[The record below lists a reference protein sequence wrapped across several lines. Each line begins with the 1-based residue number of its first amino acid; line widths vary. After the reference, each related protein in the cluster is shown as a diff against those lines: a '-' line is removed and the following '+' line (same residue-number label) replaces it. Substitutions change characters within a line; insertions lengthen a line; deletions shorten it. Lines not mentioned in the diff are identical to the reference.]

1 MGAFASSLFPSS
13 SSEPPQTLPSAMESP
28 SPPPPPPP
36 PRPNPEPN
44 QQSEAQIP
52 SEEPN
57 PSCEDEEKQ
66 GGEERWWWRK
76 KKKRKRRSVGFACF
90 MKEGGCKDPFIAWE
104 ECVKDAENSGEDV
117 VEKCAKA
124 TVLLKKCMD
133 AHADYYEP
141 LLRAEKAMADAVAND
156 ADSERRE
163 EEKLPEPEIEIEKC
177 EVKPPS

>member
-1 MGAFASSLFPSS
+1 
-13 SSEPPQTLPSAMESP
+13 MESP
-28 SPPPPPPP
+28 SPAPPPAPPPPPPP

-66 GGEERWWWRK
+66 GGEGE
-76 KKKRKRRSVGFACF
+76 VVVEEEEEEEEEAECGFCLF

-104 ECVKDAENSGEDV
+104 ECVKGAENSGEDV